1 MNQIGLALLEEL
13 KKDPKNFPLYN
24 SKLVGDLEKLI
35 VSYQETINEIVQCQ
49 DTNEPEIA
57 SSLVFYHFS
66 IQRNKRYLCLYHN
79 ERLNVL
85 KAHCTANHSSLPES
99 LDKNCSGYEREFFK
113 NYHQL
118 IQHTIGSLK
127 INLIQN
133 DLIPPNNVPPKRVLN
148 LLTKYNELL
157 KNK

>member
-1 MNQIGLALLEEL
+1 MNQTGLALLGEL
-13 KKDPKNFPLYN
+13 KKDPNNFPLYN
-24 SKLVGDLEKLI
+24 SKLVGDIERLI
-35 VSYQETINEIVQCQ
+35 VSYQETINEIVQSQ

-85 KAHCTANHSSLPES
+85 KNHCTSNHSTLAES
-99 LDKNCSGYEREFFK
+99 LDKNCSDHEREFFK
-113 NYHQL
+113 NYNQL

-133 DLIPPNNVPPKRVLN
+133 DLIPPTNVPPKRVLN

-157 KNK
+157 TNK